1 MPQVSPPLAE
11 CGQVPLQGY
20 LIFPASYAPVEQT
33 VIRKESDLRG
43 DNLGQVIYMQEE
55 EQGAEYRP
63 LGHPRVHRRRARKCP
78 TDLYSLLPGLQ
89 EHIDPV

>member
-1 MPQVSPPLAE
+1 M
-11 CGQVPLQGY
+11 
-20 LIFPASYAPVEQT
+20 IFPASYAPVEQT
-33 VIRKESDLRG
+33 VIRKESDLWG

-63 LGHPRVHRRRARKCP
+63 LGHSRVHRRRARECP

-89 EHIDPV
+89 EHTDPVQYGSGDSIML